1 MHRLLLSAALC
12 CTVLFSGSPIYA
24 APQPPDIPGWKSSPQ
39 QIVPIDPAS
48 KDKGAWI
55 RWRYEALSPI
65 RRIDVQLL
73 AGKGPHLGKGSSS
86 SSTSDA
92 SKQQRPGSDFPIG
105 FGATY
110 EKVRVF
116 GYDGVLEDY
125 PYVGTALALDLS
137 DEKTLVLE
145 SPGLSSADLIRFA
158 GTLLTSLSDA
168 KQK

>member
-1 MHRLLLSAALC
+1 MHRLLLSAMLC
-12 CTVLFSGSPIYA
+12 CSVLLSVSPMSA
-24 APQPPDIPGWKSSPQ
+24 MPQPPDVPGWTSSPQ

-55 RWRYEALSPI
+55 RWRYDARSPV

-73 AGKGPHLGKGSSS
+73 AGAGPHLKKTPATAG
-86 SSTSDA
+86 A
-92 SKQQRPGSDFPIG
+92 SKQPHRGSDFPIG

-116 GYDGVLEDY
+116 GYEGVLEDY
-125 PYVGTALALDLS
+125 PYVGTALAIDLS

-145 SPGLSSADLIRFA
+145 SSGCASADLIHFA
-158 GTLLTSLSDA
+158 GTLLKSLSES
-168 KQK
+168 KQQ